1 MSLAQM
7 EALETSSNDLF
18 ANAGKSKFNKTST
31 GFSTQDITLSEFL
44 NKNF

>member
-7 EALETSSNDLF
+7 EALDTSNDLI
-18 ANAGKSKFNKTST
+18 ANNGKSKFNKTST
-31 GFSTQDITLSEFL
+31 GFSTQDITMSEFL